1 MKKNESLE
9 KLLKSID
16 EIFKDEKLTPAEI
29 AEVIKRIFE
38 DISVNHGIDAGEY

>member
-16 EIFKDEKLTPAEI
+16 GIFKDKKLTPAEI

-38 DISVNHGIDAGEY
+38 DISVNHVIDAGEY